1 MTIWQANGMRSDG
14 DRFALL
20 DDVAQP
26 DADPEREAC
35 WPLLVVDDD
44 DDVHHATEFALHGLR
59 VLGRPLEFVH
69 AASAAEAIALLAR
82 RDDVALVLLDVVME
96 SEDAGLQAVERIR
109 GELDMAAVRIILHTG
124 QPGYAPELEA
134 VGRYDINDYK
144 TKSELTRSQLVT
156 TVTAAIRSY
165 AQIRRLEA
173 NRQTLERIIDGTN
186 RFDAECGLATF
197 TDGIIAQTAV
207 LLGEAPAGMV
217 CIGAAED
224 SACDGGEECVILAA
238 AGRHAGLVN
247 QPLAAL
253 ADPAAQEALAAC
265 LREGG
270 IQRRG
275 RCLALNF
282 GGRQGRKLA
291 ACFESTAAM
300 PEIDRHLL
308 DIFCS
313 NIALCGDNIGLVE
326 RLRRTAYVDDLT
338 GLPNRVAQIEAI
350 DRLTSEG
357 QPGERMLALV
367 DIDNFSETIDAFG
380 YSFGDRQLQGVAAR
394 LRALLPVDVHVARVG
409 GDVFGVYGNA
419 VVVDR
424 DPLRTILSAAFDSEA
439 GPQTISF
446 SIGLVRAGEADAGG
460 AELMRNAAIALKR
473 AKVGGPGNEAFYTPA
488 VGEETRERVHLLHDL
503 RAAFEGGRLFLVYQP
518 QIDLVSGR
526 ALGVEALLRWRDE
539 SGEFVPLERFIP
551 VAEQSGL
558 IVGIG
563 AWVLRTA
570 LAAQRELLAQGFRL
584 RMAVNVSPVQF
595 RHPAFVTTVAAA
607 VAELAID
614 PALLELEI
622 TESVA
627 LHGGAQIGERLHDL
641 KRLGVTIAIDDFGT
655 GFSSLSYLDRLPA
668 DCLKIDRSFVHALD
682 ERLSGAQIADLVVQL
697 GKRLGMRVLAEGIE
711 VAAQWQTLVDMGC
724 GEGQGWLYAPA
735 LPVDEL
741 IPWLRGRER

>member
-1 MTIWQANGMRSDG
+1 
-14 DRFALL
+14 
-20 DDVAQP
+20 
-26 DADPEREAC
+26 
-35 WPLLVVDDD
+35 
-44 DDVHHATEFALHGLR
+44 
-59 VLGRPLEFVH
+59 
-69 AASAAEAIALLAR
+69 
-82 RDDVALVLLDVVME
+82 
-96 SEDAGLQAVERIR
+96 
-109 GELDMAAVRIILHTG
+109 
-124 QPGYAPELEA
+124 
-134 VGRYDINDYK
+134 
-144 TKSELTRSQLVT
+144 
-156 TVTAAIRSY
+156 
-165 AQIRRLEA
+165 
-173 NRQTLERIIDGTN
+173 
-186 RFDAECGLATF
+186 
-197 TDGIIAQTAV
+197 
-207 LLGEAPAGMV
+207 
-217 CIGAAED
+217 
-224 SACDGGEECVILAA
+224 
-238 AGRHAGLVN
+238 
-247 QPLAAL
+247 
-253 ADPAAQEALAAC
+253 
-265 LREGG
+265 
-270 IQRRG
+270 
-275 RCLALNF
+275 
-282 GGRQGRKLA
+282 
-291 ACFESTAAM
+291 
-300 PEIDRHLL
+300 
-308 DIFCS
+308 
-313 NIALCGDNIGLVE
+313 
-326 RLRRTAYVDDLT
+326 
-338 GLPNRVAQIEAI
+338 
-350 DRLTSEG
+350 
-357 QPGERMLALV
+357 
-367 DIDNFSETIDAFG
+367 
-380 YSFGDRQLQGVAAR
+380 
-394 LRALLPVDVHVARVG
+394 
-409 GDVFGVYGNA
+409 
-419 VVVDR
+419 
-424 DPLRTILSAAFDSEA
+424 
-439 GPQTISF
+439 
-446 SIGLVRAGEADAGG
+446 
-460 AELMRNAAIALKR
+460 
-473 AKVGGPGNEAFYTPA
+473 
-488 VGEETRERVHLLHDL
+488 VHLLHDL